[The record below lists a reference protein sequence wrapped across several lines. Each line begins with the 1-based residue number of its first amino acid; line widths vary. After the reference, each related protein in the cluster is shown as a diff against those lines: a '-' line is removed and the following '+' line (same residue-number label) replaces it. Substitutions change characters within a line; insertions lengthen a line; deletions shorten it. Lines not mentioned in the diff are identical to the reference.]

1 MSEYYLFLILMFC
14 LILLSGFFSI
24 TESSIFSLQRN
35 QVDLIKKKSS
45 TGKILEG
52 FLNNPASI
60 IATILL
66 ADEILNVTITSLL
79 SSKLNK
85 IFVNKI
91 PEELISVVTIFIAS
105 IVILIFCE
113 IIPKTIGVKFSRKI
127 ATVVAPTIY
136 FLNKILYPLTLFFD
150 ALSRFLI
157 NLVSSNE
164 NLNVSK
170 EHESIKNIPSLIDI
184 GEDEGLV
191 KKSESRIIDN
201 LLKLEKINLVKILT
215 PEPDLFLLPSNTT
228 RDEALKKVKSK
239 GFSRI
244 PIYEGDS
251 DNIIGIL
258 YSKDLLNHNSSE
270 IFPILREPYFVLD
283 KKNVFELLRELQI
296 MKLHMAI
303 VIDEYGRLEGI
314 VTLEDIIEEIFGE
327 IEDERDIEN
336 NKTNFVN
343 KALYFDGGTR
353 IADFNDAF
361 LFGVLRFG
369 GISNISQEISKSYI
383 SEDLGVETMGGFVF
397 KQLGRLPK
405 EGEFILKGNIKLTVE
420 EVKENRITIISAERF
435 VHD

>member
-24 TESSIFSLQRN
+24 TESSIFSLQRY

-157 NLVSSNE
+157 NLVSRNE

-201 LLKLEKINLVKILT
+201 ILKLELT
-215 PEPDLFLLPSNTT
+215 IFISE
-228 RDEALKKVKSK
+228 KK
-239 GFSRI
+239 
-244 PIYEGDS
+244 Y
-251 DNIIGIL
+251 
-258 YSKDLLNHNSSE
+258 
-270 IFPILREPYFVLD
+270 D
-283 KKNVFELLRELQI
+283 KK
-296 MKLHMAI
+296 
-303 VIDEYGRLEGI
+303 
-314 VTLEDIIEEIFGE
+314 T
-327 IEDERDIEN
+327 
-336 NKTNFVN
+336 
-343 KALYFDGGTR
+343 
-353 IADFNDAF
+353 
-361 LFGVLRFG
+361 
-369 GISNISQEISKSYI
+369 
-383 SEDLGVETMGGFVF
+383 
-397 KQLGRLPK
+397 
-405 EGEFILKGNIKLTVE
+405 
-420 EVKENRITIISAERF
+420 
-435 VHD
+435 